1 MRGRRITL
9 SQRLFDNYVKETEE
23 NRAICQEVVLDYYYR
38 RNDNDLELAFEEI
51 REDLKNLEINEHY
64 ERCSLLKDILDNFE

>member
-9 SQRLFDNYVKETEE
+9 HKSLFDNYHKETEE
-23 NRAICQEVVLDYYYR
+23 NRHLCQEIILDYYYR

-51 REDLKNLEINEHY
+51 RQDIKNLERQECY
-64 ERCSLLKDILDNFE
+64 ERCHLLKDILDSFE